1 MWLATLIDNFFIGAR
16 SAFLSPGR
24 GFAVFTGV
32 LLSTIVFTSVLAYGT
47 KLGQV
52 AMQESIKD
60 VLYDVVVS
68 FKSEPG
74 YNPESRTNDID
85 QFSAVCNDFIERPE
99 FADCSLIFARQGLY
113 PYLYSNQWEAREMA
127 SHLRGGITEIHP
139 DDRSD
144 IDWSKLFFI
153 GEAATDGPLGDA
165 FSEKIVDGVWYSN
178 NFEQTVDQVILP
190 RKYAANNNIQ
200 VGDIVNIAYEFISK
214 SISQDQTEDQ
224 FEKKQEQILKL
235 EEEERE
241 AIESG
246 DQERAF
252 NLRLEIQSLEDEKNY
267 CGTDRRERYGVG
279 GVVRCVQQI
288 DLQDISVLGLYET
301 IDIDGPDD
309 DWSME
314 SRILLT
320 TKSLNSAQI
329 NELMKA
335 DYAYLFL
342 KIDRSGIPSSSISD
356 AQQWLVRLEDTMQGT
371 PSNPVKYGDIEI
383 NYQDQ
388 IRAFLSGLTW
398 FVVFIQ
404 LFDYVLMIPVILLT
418 LAVLIY
424 GLNLALEQRRSEIAI
439 HRVYGGTARALL
451 GLILAEVILISIVA
465 WIIGYILGIFSS
477 EFIINAVGFM
487 EFEEN
492 PYNLSWK
499 IPLISTVLTFV
510 FTVGLATII
519 AFVKTKRFLS
529 MEIEEGIK
537 KEAKPKRNKVLLLIN
552 LAMFS
557 LGIATVVIS
566 VMNPDLSIT
575 IGAFY
580 IFGPFLLWIGGAL
593 ILSRLSGYG
602 PRLAILLFGKTPLL
616 SDVKIGIR
624 ASDLNRSMNQLGLIV
639 VLTISIVTM
648 AVVQGNTGSLVDDR
662 TASAR
667 VGADMQINFSQPM
680 SEKAVRDI
688 LDFAIDKSN
697 LKNRVSVQNLTSV
710 HKDQVGIEGQR
721 DRIDVVV
728 LSENH
733 RDVLHWNDQALQTG
747 TESLSQ
753 LSSLG
758 FTAGSDAAKTLD
770 LATKAS
776 GKITDIFSGFGTFN
790 DFEENESGF
799 SSVTLT
805 YPMNETEQK
814 SVTVNY
820 ISGHHWIPGGLQQID
835 AESVIL
841 IEESTFE
848 MLEGGVRKEAKDWFV
863 EICDEKSKDCGNTLK
878 ELNSQIG
885 IHSSVVS
892 VKDWATLHS
901 EFSRTG
907 GLIFGTPGILSLQ
920 YIVAAFATLA
930 SSLVFL
936 SLILSRRR
944 RELAILQSIGASA
957 SQLSRLVIFEII
969 SVFTFSLLLG
979 AILGLALAETFTG
992 LFSIFGGLFQLVLGS
1007 EILIARQL
1015 VWSWPQL
1022 LLVNGLVFVLVFL
1035 SLLITTLRAIRSDLP
1050 TVLKEE

>member
-16 SAFLSPGR
+16 SVFLSPGR
-24 GFAVFTGV
+24 GFAVFAGV

-60 VLYDVVVS
+60 VLYDVVVN

-85 QFSAVCNDFIERPE
+85 QFSAVCNEFIERSE
-99 FADCSLIFARQGLY
+99 FTDCSLIFARQGWY
-113 PYLYSNQWEAREMA
+113 PHLYSNQWEAREMA
-127 SHLRGGITEIHP
+127 PHLRGGIAEIHP
-139 DDRSD
+139 DDRRD
-144 IDWSKLFFI
+144 VNWRKLFFI
-153 GEAATDGPLGDA
+153 DEAATDGPLGDA
-165 FSEKIVDGVWYSN
+165 FSEKIVDGAWYSS
-178 NFEQTVDQVILP
+178 NFEQTADQVILP
-190 RKYAANNNIQ
+190 REYAANNNVQ
-200 VGDIVNIAYEFISK
+200 VGDIVNITYAFINK
-214 SISQDQTEDQ
+214 SIPQDQIEDQ
-224 FEKKQEQILKL
+224 FEKKQEQLLKL
-235 EEEERE
+235 EEEEKAAFER
-241 AIESG
+241 G
-246 DQERAF
+246 DDKRASK
-252 NLRLEIQSLEDEKNY
+252 LRLEIQSLEDKEGY
-267 CGTDRRERYGVG
+267 CATSQRDEVSGM
-279 GVVRCVQQI
+279 VRCVQEI
-288 DLQDISVLGLYET
+288 DLQDISVVGLHET
-301 IDIDGPDD
+301 DDIDGPDD
-309 DWSME
+309 DWSIE

-320 TKSLNSAQI
+320 TKSLNSAQM

-342 KIDRSGIPSSSISD
+342 KIDRSAIPSSSISD
-356 AQQWLVRLEDTMQGT
+356 AQEWLVRLEDTMQGT

-418 LAVLIY
+418 LAVLVY

-593 ILSRLSGYG
+593 IFSRLSGYG
-602 PRLAILLFGKTPLL
+602 PRLTILLFGKTPLL

-624 ASDLNRSMNQLGLIV
+624 GSDLNRSMNQLGLIV

-667 VGADMQINFSQPM
+667 VGADMQINLSQPV
-680 SEKAVRDI
+680 SEDAVRDI
-688 LDFAIDKSN
+688 LDSAIDKLN
-697 LKNRVSVQNLTSV
+697 LKDSVSVQNITSIY
-710 HKDQVGIEGQR
+710 KDQVGIEGQR

-728 LSENH
+728 LSKNH
-733 RDVLHWNDQALQTG
+733 RDVLHWNDQALQTE

-753 LSSLG
+753 LSNLG
-758 FTAGSDAAKTLD
+758 FTAGSGAAKTLD
-770 LATKAS
+770 LATRSS
-776 GKITDIFSGFGTFN
+776 GKITDLFSGLG

-799 SSVTLT
+799 SSITLT
-805 YPMNETEQK
+805 YPLNAIEQK

-820 ISGHHWIPGGLQQID
+820 ISGHHWIPGEPQQID

-863 EICDEKSKDCGNTLK
+863 EICDEKSKDCGNALK

-1035 SLLITTLRAIRSDLP
+1035 SFLITTLRAIRSDLP

>member
-68 FKSEPG
+68 FRSEPG

-85 QFSAVCNDFIERPE
+85 QFSAVCNDFIERSE

-113 PYLYSNQWEAREMA
+113 PHLYSNQWEAREMA
-127 SHLRGGITEIHP
+127 SHLRGGIPEIHP
-139 DDRSD
+139 DGRSD

-165 FSEKIVDGVWYSN
+165 FSEKIVDGAWYSN
-178 NFEQTVDQVILP
+178 NFEQTADQVILP
-190 RKYAANNNIQ
+190 RKYAANHNIQ

-309 DWSME
+309 DWSIE

-329 NELMKA
+329 NELMEA

-388 IRAFLSGLTW
+388 IRAFLSDLTW

-593 ILSRLSGYG
+593 IFSRLSSYG

-624 ASDLNRSMNQLGLIV
+624 GSDLNRSMNQLGLIV

-667 VGADMQINFSQPM
+667 VGADMQINLSQPV
-680 SEKAVRDI
+680 SEDVVRDI
-688 LDFAIDKSN
+688 LDSAIDKLN
-697 LKNRVSVQNLTSV
+697 LKDSVSVQNITSIY
-710 HKDQVGIEGQR
+710 KDQVGIEGQR

-728 LSENH
+728 LSKNH
-733 RDVLHWNDQALQTG
+733 RDVLHWTDQALQTE

-753 LSSLG
+753 LSNLG
-758 FTAGSDAAKTLD
+758 FTAGSGAAKTLD
-770 LATKAS
+770 LATQSS
-776 GKITDIFSGFGTFN
+776 GGITDLFSGLG

-805 YPMNETEQK
+805 YPLNEIEQK

-820 ISGHHWIPGGLQQID
+820 ISGHHWIPGELQQIH

-863 EICDEKSKDCGNTLK
+863 EICDEKSKDCGNALK

-1022 LLVNGLVFVLVFL
+1022 LLVNGSVFVLVFL
-1035 SLLITTLRAIRSDLP
+1035 ALLITTLRAIRSDLP

>member
-1 MWLATLIDNFFIGAR
+1 MWLSTLLDNFSIGAR

-24 GFAVFTGV
+24 GFAVFAGV

-52 AMQESIKD
+52 AMQESIKE
-60 VLYDVVVS
+60 VLYDAFVS

-74 YNPESRTNDID
+74 YNPESRTNDVD

-99 FADCSLIFARQGLY
+99 FTDCSLIFARQGLY
-113 PYLYSNQWEAREMA
+113 PHLYDNQWEASEMA
-127 SHLRGGITEIHP
+127 SHLRGAIEEIHS

-144 IDWSKLFFI
+144 TDWNKLFFI
-153 GEAATDGPLGDA
+153 DEAAIDGPLGDA
-165 FSEKIVDGVWYSN
+165 FSEKIVDGTWYSN
-178 NFEQTVDQVILP
+178 NFEQTSDQVILP
-190 RKYAANNNIQ
+190 RKYAANNNVQ
-200 VGDIVNIAYEFISK
+200 VGDIVNITYEFISE
-214 SISQDQTEDQ
+214 SIPQDQIEDQ
-224 FEKKQEQILKL
+224 FEKKQEQIIKL

-241 AIESG
+241 AFESG
-246 DQERAF
+246 DQELAS
-252 NLRLEIQSLEDEKNY
+252 NLRLELQNLEEEKGF
-267 CGTDRRERYGVG
+267 CGTDRYEQRTRAG
-279 GVVRCVQQI
+279 GMVRCVQQV
-288 DLQDISVLGLYET
+288 DLQDISVLGLHET
-301 IDIDGPDD
+301 IDLDGPGD
-309 DWSME
+309 DWSIE
-314 SRILLT
+314 NRILLT
-320 TKSLNSAQI
+320 TKSLNSAQT

-342 KIDRSGIPSSSISD
+342 KIDRSAIPSSSISD

-371 PSNPVKYGDIEI
+371 PSNPVRYGDIEI

-388 IRAFLSGLTW
+388 ISAFLSGLTW

-451 GLILAEVILISIVA
+451 GLILAEVILISVVA

-492 PYNLSWK
+492 PYDLSWK
-499 IPLISTVLTFV
+499 IPLISTVLIFV

-537 KEAKPKRNKVLLLIN
+537 KEVKPKRNKVLLLIN
-552 LAMFS
+552 LVMFA

-593 ILSRLSGYG
+593 ILSRISGYG

-624 ASDLNRSMNQLGLIV
+624 TSDLNRSMNQLGLIV

-667 VGADMQINFSQPM
+667 VGADMQINFSQSM

-688 LDFAIDKSN
+688 LDSAIDRSN
-697 LKNRVSVQNLTSV
+697 LKNRVSVQSLTSV
-710 HKDQVGIEGQR
+710 YKDQVGIEGQR

-747 TESLSQ
+747 TESLHQ
-753 LSSLG
+753 LSDLG

-776 GKITDIFSGFGTFN
+776 GKITDIFSGLGE
-790 DFEENESGF
+790 FEENESGF
-799 SSVTLT
+799 NSVTLT

-820 ISGHHWIPGGLQQID
+820 ISGHHWIPGELQQID

-848 MLEGGVRKEAKDWFV
+848 ILQGGLRKEDKDWFV
-863 EICDEKSKDCGNTLK
+863 EICDEKSKDCGNALK

-885 IHSSVVS
+885 ILSSVVS
-892 VKDWATLHS
+892 VKDWANVHS

-979 AILGLALAETFTG
+979 ALLGLALAETFTG

-1022 LLVNGLVFVLVFL
+1022 LLVNSLVFVVVLL
-1035 SLLITTLRAIRSDLP
+1035 ALLITTLRAIRSDLP